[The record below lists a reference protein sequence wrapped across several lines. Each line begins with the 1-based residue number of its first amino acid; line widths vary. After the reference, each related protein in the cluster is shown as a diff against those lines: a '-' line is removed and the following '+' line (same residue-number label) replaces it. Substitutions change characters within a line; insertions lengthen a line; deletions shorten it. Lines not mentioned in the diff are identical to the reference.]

1 MALWR
6 AHVHPKNTLPTHP
19 SRHFFPHCGA
29 QQLTAQALH
38 STRRL
43 NLAEMAG
50 SLRALTTKD
59 GGALVLTEADEGSA
73 ALRAYSEASEAQ
85 LDAVRAGTDRIIKL
99 CVPRLPPAHALPFP
113 TALATPS
120 I

>member
-1 MALWR
+1 
-6 AHVHPKNTLPTHP
+6 
-19 SRHFFPHCGA
+19 
-29 QQLTAQALH
+29 
-38 STRRL
+38 
-43 NLAEMAG
+43 MAG

-99 CVPRLPPAHALPFP
+99 CVPQLPPHTRTSLP
-113 TALATPS
+113 TTQATPS